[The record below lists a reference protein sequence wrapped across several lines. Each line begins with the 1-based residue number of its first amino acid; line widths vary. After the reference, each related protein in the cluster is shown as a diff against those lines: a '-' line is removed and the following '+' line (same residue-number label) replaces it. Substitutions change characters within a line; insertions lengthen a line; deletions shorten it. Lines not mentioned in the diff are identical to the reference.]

1 MGNQTGLHAIMAGS
15 GKPYAAMTARSQ
27 QLLMKLHQG
36 VSYDHIPAQLGLSDG
51 EFLATLNCLLDYRLI
66 ESHGNGYRPTFFIS
80 NADEV
85 QWVVL
90 HAQKIG
96 QLLAHQLV
104 QNWNRLETLFNQLA
118 LSKISIFAD
127 YAFILVGDRLLD
139 IGLLYALMDHH
150 DLMPPAPKRPSPDAP
165 DAHYYFWMI
174 EGTEDQ
180 LGKYGQ
186 NQMTLRWSNWF
197 LITFGQYH
205 IQGEPNHKR
214 TLLHQRAIVM
224 LEQADSPESLSQ
236 LTGIQLIEPN
246 DSVLWTTG
254 INPYIDTIIQI
265 YRQQETSIRDLY
277 SSLHASYYARYG
289 FAEFFCW
296 YDHLAYSAAIDKLI
310 ETKHISL
317 PEQCFA
323 SAIWHEPNN

>member
-1 MGNQTGLHAIMAGS
+1 MSNQVGLHAIMAGS
-15 GKPYAAMTARSQ
+15 GKPYAAMTSSSQ

-36 VSYDHIPAQLGLSDG
+36 ISYDLIAAQLGLSDD
-51 EFLATLNCLLDYRLI
+51 ELQATLNCLLDYCLI
-66 ESHGNGYRPTFFIS
+66 ESDGNSYRPTFFIA
-80 NADEV
+80 NEDEV
-85 QWVVL
+85 QRVVA
-90 HAQKIG
+90 HAQGIG
-96 QLLAHQLV
+96 YIFARQLLGDWH
-104 QNWNRLETLFNQLA
+104 RLETLFNQLS
-118 LSKISIFAD
+118 LSKIGAFAD

-139 IGLLYALMDHH
+139 VGLLYTLMDNH
-150 DLMPPAPKRPSPDAP
+150 DLMPPAPERPSPDAP

-186 NQMTLRWSNWF
+186 NQMTLKWSNWF

-214 TLLHQRAIVM
+214 NLLHQRAKAI

-236 LTGIQLIEPN
+236 QLGIQLIEPD
-246 DSVLWTTG
+246 DSVLWATG
-254 INPYIDTIIQI
+254 INPYINTIVQI

-277 SSLHASYYARYG
+277 SGLHASHYAPYG

-296 YDHLAYSAAIDKLI
+296 YDHLVYSTAIDMLI
-310 ETKHISL
+310 ETKHISF
-317 PEQCFA
+317 PEPCFA